1 MPNSMNFHLDWW
13 MTAADK
19 CPVAVAFINEHG
31 NYSWTNLAFSKL
43 LGWSKA
49 EILGKHWTEL
59 TPLTEIG
66 EGQESELRGRSGEL
80 QEVFETKTLKTK
92 VGTECLVSIYAHR
105 FPPYGEYQGWI
116 MFITDAGATK
126 ESVDAL
132 RREYVKLKGIV
143 EGIQTTR
150 DQCQVVHAAILQ
162 KVIEEQKGTSERLD
176 ELLQNLAVKNSNGN
190 GNGNRVNIGGDYS
203 GRDKTNTPTIVLMW
217 VVIAAVCL
225 GVASMG
231 ARLMIRLQD
240 NGPNVTVEQ

>member
-1 MPNSMNFHLDWW
+1 MPNSADFHLEWW

-43 LGWSKA
+43 LGWSKT

-66 EGQESELRGRSGEL
+66 EGQESELRGRLGEL

-105 FPPYGEYQGWI
+105 FPSYGEYQGWI

-150 DQCQVVHAAILQ
+150 DQCQVVHAAILRE
-162 KVIEEQKGTSERLD
+162 VVEEQKGTSDRLD
-176 ELLQNLAVKNSNGN
+176 ELLQNLAVKNSN

-203 GRDKTNTPTIVLMW
+203 GRDKTNTPVVVLLW
-217 VVIAAVCL
+217 VVVAVMAL
-225 GVASMG
+225 GLTAMG
-231 ARLMIRLQD
+231 AKLMISHENNR
-240 NGPNVTVEQ
+240 PNVTVEP